1 MELINYFDHN
11 ALKEQ
16 IQNAKHFPHFCIDNF
31 LDEDFANAIAESFPS
46 YQEAQK
52 LGREFSAV
60 NEKKKIQ
67 VSDSSKF
74 PAPIAKLNEIM
85 ASKEFMDTFSDLFGI
100 PNLLADVDLAGGGIH
115 ETNAGGRLDVHVD
128 FNYIEKK
135 QWHRRLNL
143 LIYFNKDWKEEY
155 GGYLDLWDEEVQH
168 CHGSFAPVF
177 NRICGFATSNISY
190 HGVTPIN
197 CPAGVARK
205 SFATYYYTT
214 EAPAHWNG
222 TVHSTIFKARPDEWT
237 RGNILMPAEATVR
250 ATKAGISQAKHA
262 IKSLFG
268 N

>member
-1 MELINYFDHN
+1 MS
-11 ALKEQ
+11 
-16 IQNAKHFPHFCIDNF
+16 DNF

-115 ETNAGGRLDVHVD
+115 ETNAGGRLNVHVD

-155 GGYLDLWDEEVQH
+155 GGYLDL
-168 CHGSFAPVF
+168 
-177 NRICGFATSNISY
+177 
-190 HGVTPIN
+190 
-197 CPAGVARK
+197 
-205 SFATYYYTT
+205 
-214 EAPAHWNG
+214 
-222 TVHSTIFKARPDEWT
+222 
-237 RGNILMPAEATVR
+237 
-250 ATKAGISQAKHA
+250 
-262 IKSLFG
+262 
-268 N
+268 